1 MCYADPFAF
10 YLPRKSREPVPLYI
24 RPLQFRN
31 NKIWNSR
38 GNPDPISSTRFRAS
52 NPRPDRL
59 IPFLRIIG
67 IIALLLQLFR
77 PQIFKHFYIYIYVS
91 FISIRFFISVVL
103 GSLKLCIYI
112 KNYLFIDRFSRYLF
126 RYIVISI
133 ENFFLLFSKF
143 LQDVSS
149 ISIKKLFSS
158 FDSFTSIGS
167 MLGLLSIVS
176 LLRQC

>member
-1 MCYADPFAF
+1 MTARGQNVIKVARDVCYADPFAF

-133 ENFFLLFSKF
+133 L
-143 LQDVSS
+143 
-149 ISIKKLFSS
+149 
-158 FDSFTSIGS
+158 
-167 MLGLLSIVS
+167 
-176 LLRQC
+176 